1 MRGHHPPLYALE
13 SKPERPMSVE
23 LDHDELLDAL
33 ASGVLPEQLPDWD
46 RAVTVLP
53 VFQLCRALFS
63 TSPADTTLKVVL
75 LLALA
80 KAEGRFTRER
90 VRTLVPHLDSDKT
103 DLLLTSLYKG
113 GWLHL
118 RASDNTYRLPPVAF
132 FLLNLLVASDFAG
145 QTPAN
150 MLVRAVETVAFG
162 DRIDQE
168 STGHLLAVLLAELE
182 TQAEHARRVLAE
194 GTPRQLIRF
203 SRQEVRDQILHVGQV
218 ISAIEERTEAS
229 SDHFARLVRIH
240 EALQDI
246 LRAHEGLGR
255 RLAELNLKRLETSE
269 GGYSLAALGV
279 RDLRA
284 ELEYA
289 VGVPLEDLVRFH
301 VDVALTA
308 GPARF
313 RYRGVPV
320 DLRGSEPW
328 MAITEPVAAN
338 LSDLELEGV
347 DELVCIENQ
356 TPFESLLYEGLAE
369 TSMVLFTAG
378 YLGTVQRDW
387 VRKLLDA
394 GICRV
399 RHWGDLD
406 PWGLD
411 IYRDLRSFVL
421 AQDPSVDVSPWRMG
435 AGPLER
441 PDTQKLTTED
451 WIALHRY
458 LKREDAPLRETALAM
473 KRLGRKL
480 EQEALLDVQAS
491 GRSDAR

>member
-1 MRGHHPPLYALE
+1 
-13 SKPERPMSVE
+13 MSVE
-23 LDHDELLDAL
+23 LDQDELLDAL

-162 DRIDQE
+162 DRIDHE

-229 SDHFARLVRIH
+229 SDHFARMVRIH

-255 RLAELNLKRLETSE
+255 RLAEWNLKRLETSE
-269 GGYSLAALGV
+269 GGYSLAALGDAILGSTESEMRSLV
-279 RDLRA
+279 HDRVIHA
-284 ELEYA
+284 PAPA
-289 VGVPLEDLVRFH
+289 VGLVTRRLLTRYRTTRPSLKKERDAFVYERPPEPDVSEVALAEVDPVQRLRERLVRAIQEGRPLTEALFEDAEDFNDAVH
-301 VDVALTA
+301 QLTLLARIEGGGQEGMLELAPGLVVRLDAPTVDADDIRGLTA
-308 GPARF
+308 
-313 RYRGVPV
+313 
-320 DLRGSEPW
+320 SE
-328 MAITEPVAAN
+328 A
-338 LSDLELEGV
+338 
-347 DELVCIENQ
+347 
-356 TPFESLLYEGLAE
+356 
-369 TSMVLFTAG
+369 
-378 YLGTVQRDW
+378 
-387 VRKLLDA
+387 
-394 GICRV
+394 
-399 RHWGDLD
+399 
-406 PWGLD
+406 
-411 IYRDLRSFVL
+411 
-421 AQDPSVDVSPWRMG
+421 
-435 AGPLER
+435 LER
-441 PDTQKLTTED
+441 LIQLGV
-451 WIALHRY
+451 LHRT
-458 LKREDAPLRETALAM
+458 RS
-473 KRLGRKL
+473 
-480 EQEALLDVQAS
+480 S
-491 GRSDAR
+491 GLHTRVEVVA

>member
-1 MRGHHPPLYALE
+1 
-13 SKPERPMSVE
+13 MSID
-23 LDHDELLDAL
+23 LDQDELLDAL

-63 TSPADTTLKVVL
+63 TSPADTALKVVL

-103 DLLLTSLYKG
+103 GLLLTSLYKG

-162 DRIDQE
+162 DRIDHE

-203 SRQEVRDQILHVGQV
+203 SRQEVRDQILHVSQV
-218 ISAIEERTEAS
+218 ISAIEERTDAS

-240 EALQDI
+240 EALQAI

-255 RLAELNLKRLETSE
+255 RLAEWNLKRLETSE
-269 GGYSLAALGV
+269 GGYSLAALGDAILGSTESEMRSLV
-279 RDLRA
+279 RDRVIHPPA
-284 ELEYA
+284 PA
-289 VGVPLEDLVRFH
+289 VGLVTRRLLTRYRTTRPSLKKEREAF
-301 VDVALTA
+301 VYEPPPEPDVAEVALSEVDPVQRVRERLSRAIREGRPLADALFEDAEDFNDAVHHLTLL
-308 GPARF
+308 ARIE
-313 RYRGVPV
+313 G
-320 DLRGSEPW
+320 GGK
-328 MAITEPVAAN
+328 
-338 LSDLELEGV
+338 EGV
-347 DELVCIENQ
+347 IELA
-356 TPFESLLYEGLAE
+356 PGL
-369 TSMVLFTAG
+369 V
-378 YLGTVQRDW
+378 
-387 VRKLLDA
+387 VRLDA
-394 GICRV
+394 PTVDADDIR
-399 RHWGDLD
+399 
-406 PWGLD
+406 GLNT
-411 IYRDLRSFVL
+411 SE
-421 AQDPSVDVSPWRMG
+421 A
-435 AGPLER
+435 LER
-441 PDTQKLTTED
+441 LVQLGV
-451 WIALHRY
+451 LHVTRS
-458 LKREDAPLRETALAM
+458 
-473 KRLGRKL
+473 
-480 EQEALLDVQAS
+480 S
-491 GRSDAR
+491 GLHTRVEVSR